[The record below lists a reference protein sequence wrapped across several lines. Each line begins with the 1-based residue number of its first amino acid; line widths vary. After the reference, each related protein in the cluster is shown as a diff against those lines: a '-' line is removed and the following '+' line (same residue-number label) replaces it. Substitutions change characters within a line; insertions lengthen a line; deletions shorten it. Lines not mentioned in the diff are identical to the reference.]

1 MQNVIAVIAEL
12 DGKSC
17 TCFFESVESDRCRA
31 WKDLKCMNLKE
42 LQQSLNVWSQ
52 FALASDVCHVTKHT
66 RSAARQVKITSAE
79 LHRHRCERPAKRGQL
94 EIDSVRLDVNLS
106 ICYLQQDLYVMS
118 SVQAKRIALD
128 TGHIVEAEFWEG
140 YFRLFQH
147 FIIFHPP
154 GSSFAS
160 VSLVANRWDESIKS
174 LCSTSCWRPFVHG
187 FILHVF
193 FFTLFITSQ
202 LVTYIPWSWELGVA
216 LLSPMTCRVFSRG
229 QLAVQHLTNA
239 SEGWLEDLLDPICK
253 EPSESQICGSFLFDR
268 EVIQQ
273 DFQWFICVPQVFLQR
288 NATELFLQD
297 LPSRH
302 RHKCHPV
309 Q

>member
-1 MQNVIAVIAEL
+1 M
-12 DGKSC
+12 
-17 TCFFESVESDRCRA
+17 
-31 WKDLKCMNLKE
+31 
-42 LQQSLNVWSQ
+42 
-52 FALASDVCHVTKHT
+52 CHVTKHT

-174 LCSTSCWRPFVHG
+174 LCSTSC
-187 FILHVF
+187 
-193 FFTLFITSQ
+193 
-202 LVTYIPWSWELGVA
+202 
-216 LLSPMTCRVFSRG
+216 
-229 QLAVQHLTNA
+229 
-239 SEGWLEDLLDPICK
+239 
-253 EPSESQICGSFLFDR
+253 
-268 EVIQQ
+268 
-273 DFQWFICVPQVFLQR
+273 
-288 NATELFLQD
+288 
-297 LPSRH
+297 
-302 RHKCHPV
+302 
-309 Q
+309 